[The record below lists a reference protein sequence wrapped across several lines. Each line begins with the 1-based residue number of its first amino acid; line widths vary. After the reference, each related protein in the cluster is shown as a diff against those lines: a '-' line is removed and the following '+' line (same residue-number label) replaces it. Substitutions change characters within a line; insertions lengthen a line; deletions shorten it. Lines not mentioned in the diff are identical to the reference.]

1 MLKEYDIKIT
11 SIDYNHSVTE
21 QDIIDDI
28 IDEEDYINKIRE
40 IKSELPQTMYLTVT
54 CEPEE
59 LEDKIADFISVE
71 TGWQNASFTYVI
83 AS

>member
-1 MLKEYDIKIT
+1 MLKEYDVKVT
-11 SIDYNHSVTE
+11 SIDYSVTE
-21 QDIIDDI
+21 EDLIDDI
-28 IDEEDYINKIRE
+28 IDEEDYINKIKE

-59 LEDKIADFISVE
+59 LEDEIADFISAE
-71 TGWQNASFTYVI
+71 TGWLTNSFTYVI

>member
-1 MLKEYDIKIT
+1 MLKEYDIKVT
-11 SIDYNHSVTE
+11 SIDYSVTE
-21 QDIIDDI
+21 EDLIDDI
-28 IDEEDYINKIRE
+28 IDEEDYINKIKE

-59 LEDKIADFISVE
+59 LEDEIADFISAE
-71 TGWQNASFTYVI
+71 TGWLTNLFTYVI

>member
-1 MLKEYDIKIT
+1 MLKEYDIKVT
-11 SIDYNHSVTE
+11 SIDYSHSVTE
-21 QDIIDDI
+21 QDLIDGI
-28 IDEEDYINKIRE
+28 IDEEDCINKIKK
-40 IKSELPQTMYLTVT
+40 IKSDLPQTMYLTVT

-71 TGWQNASFTYVI
+71 TGWLTNSFTYVI

>member
-1 MLKEYDIKIT
+1 MLKEYDIKVT
-11 SIDYNHSVTE
+11 SIDYSVTE
-21 QDIIDDI
+21 EDIIDDI
-28 IDEEDYINKIRE
+28 INEEDYINKIKE

-59 LEDKIADFISVE
+59 LEDDIADFISAE
-71 TGWQNASFTYVI
+71 TGWLTNSFTYVI

>member
-1 MLKEYDIKIT
+1 MLKEYDIKVT
-11 SIDYNHSVTE
+11 SIDYSVTE
-21 QDIIDDI
+21 EDLIDDI
-28 IDEEDYINKIRE
+28 IDEEDYINKIKE

-59 LEDKIADFISVE
+59 LEDEIADFISAE
-71 TGWQNASFTYVI
+71 TGWLTNSFTYVI

>member
-1 MLKEYDIKIT
+1 MLKEYDIKVT
-11 SIDYNHSVTE
+11 SIDYSVTE
-21 QDIIDDI
+21 EDLIDDI
-28 IDEEDYINKIRE
+28 IDEEDYVNKIKE

-59 LEDKIADFISVE
+59 LEDEIADFISAE
-71 TGWQNASFTYVI
+71 TGWLTNSFTYVI

>member
-11 SIDYNHSVTE
+11 SIDYSHSVTE
-21 QDIIDDI
+21 QDLIDDT
-28 IDEEDYINKIRE
+28 IDEEDYVNKIKE
-40 IKSELPQTMYLTVT
+40 IKSELPQVMYLTVT

-59 LEDKIADFISVE
+59 LEDEIADFISAE
-71 TGWQNASFTYVI
+71 TGWLTNSFTYVI

>member
-1 MLKEYDIKIT
+1 MLKEYDIKVT
-11 SIDYNHSVTE
+11 SIDYSVTE
-21 QDIIDDI
+21 EDLIDDT
-28 IDEEDYINKIRE
+28 IDEEDYINKIKE

-59 LEDKIADFISVE
+59 LEDEIADFISAE
-71 TGWQNASFTYVI
+71 TGWLTNSFTYVI

>member
-11 SIDYNHSVTE
+11 SIDYSVTE
-21 QDIIDDI
+21 EDLIDDI
-28 IDEEDYINKIRE
+28 IDEEDYINKIKE

-59 LEDKIADFISVE
+59 LEDEIADFISAE
-71 TGWQNASFTYVI
+71 TGWLTNSFTYVI

>member
-1 MLKEYDIKIT
+1 MLKEYDIKVT
-11 SIDYNHSVTE
+11 SVDYSVIE
-21 QDIIDDI
+21 EDLIDDI
-28 IDEEDYINKIRE
+28 IDEEDYINKIKE

-59 LEDKIADFISVE
+59 LEDEIADFISAE
-71 TGWQNASFTYVI
+71 TGWLTNSFTYVI